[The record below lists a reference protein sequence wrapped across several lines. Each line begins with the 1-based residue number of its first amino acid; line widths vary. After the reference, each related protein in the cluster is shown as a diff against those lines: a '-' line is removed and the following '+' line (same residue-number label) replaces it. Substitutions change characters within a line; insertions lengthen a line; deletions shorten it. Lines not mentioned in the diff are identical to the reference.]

1 MTYLQYKQIE
11 LGEGKSVDLEHDV
24 AQANEERAKAIRA
37 FLRVCARRL
46 PHLLSA
52 AAGKMAPHSRRPQSR
67 PGRALGG
74 APHPSYAMSELGQER
89 T

>member
-1 MTYLQYKQIE
+1 MKMTYLQYKQIG

-52 AAGKMAPHSRRPQSR
+52 AAGKLARTVVAPKADPVGH
-67 PGRALGG
+67 
-74 APHPSYAMSELGQER
+74 
-89 T
+89 